1 MTGEDAERRLRL
13 VWDESGGPP
22 VEKPTRK
29 GFGSRLIEQ
38 GTRGDLRG
46 TATINYDPSG
56 VRYVFDIA
64 APVLI

>member
-1 MTGEDAERRLRL
+1 MQQDERYAIRVAVLA
-13 VWDESGGPP
+13 P

-29 GFGSRLIEQ
+29 GFGSRLIEH
-38 GTRGDLRG
+38 GARGDLRG

-56 VRYVFDIA
+56 VRYVSDIA